1 MTAPTTPRGR
11 GVARTGFVF
20 GSLTSVAT
28 NVLHT
33 FLPTVHMPAG
43 LTLVIAARIGSAVW
57 PLGLLLSVE
66 VLARVSWRRGRGWS
80 IARFGGAGAVAF
92 GSAVISYSHV
102 RDVLLAWG
110 YGHPAAEFGPLT
122 LDGLMVVCGFALL
135 SLTPGDREN
144 AAERNAADSADR
156 RRVRIRDPKPTPA
169 REIALTAQIEALPV
183 PADPV
188 AAVVATVSGQPD
200 NLALQGDSGAGHAD
214 SPADLVAAEPRQ
226 ADTEPDARRERA
238 RELHGQGWTH
248 GRIATELAVSKRTVR
263 RYLSTHPDTPDP
275 VDTPAADP
283 ADTTTTAALP
293 EPDFDWLTALNTNHH
308 HEPEGA
314 LS

>member
-1 MTAPTTPRGR
+1 MTTPTTPRGR

-20 GSLTSVAT
+20 GSLTSVAI

-33 FLPTVHMPAG
+33 YLPTVHMPAG

-66 VLARVSWRRGRGWS
+66 ILARVAWRRGRGWS

-122 LDGLMVVCGFALL
+122 LDGLMVVSGFALL
-135 SLTPGDREN
+135 ALTPGN
-144 AAERNAADSADR
+144 LGTAAEQHAADAAVR
-156 RRVRIRDPKPTPA
+156 RRVRIRDPKPIPA
-169 REIALTAQIEALPV
+169 REIPLATQIEALTV
-183 PADPV
+183 PADLV
-188 AAVVATVSGQPD
+188 MATVSGQPD
-200 NLALQGDSGAGHAD
+200 SRVRGADTGAGQAD
-214 SPADLVAAEPRQ
+214 SPMTPMTAEPGQ

-238 RELHGQGWTH
+238 RELHGLGWSH

-263 RYLSTHPDTPDP
+263 RYLSTHSDTTDR
-275 VDTPAADP
+275 VDTAVTDP
-283 ADTTTTAALP
+283 ADTTAAAALA
-293 EPDFDWLTALNTNHH
+293 EPDLDWLAALNTNHH
-308 HEPEGA
+308 HEPQGA

>member
-1 MTAPTTPRGR
+1 MTAPTMTPRGR

-33 FLPTVHMPAG
+33 YLPTIHMPTG
-43 LTLVIAARIGSAVW
+43 LTLVIAARVGSAVW

-135 SLTPGDREN
+135 SLTPANPDNTAEQE
-144 AAERNAADSADR
+144 AAAGIEQRQ
-156 RRVRIRDPKPTPA
+156 VQIRDPKPSPA
-169 REIALTAQIEALPV
+169 QEIPLTTQIEALPH
-183 PADPV
+183 PV
-188 AAVVATVSGQPD
+188 SQVATVSGQPGSPAPCEDNGPEQAD
-200 NLALQGDSGAGHAD
+200 NLAD
-214 SPADLVAAEPRQ
+214 PVTAEPGQ
-226 ADTEPDARRERA
+226 ADTEPDIRRERA
-238 RELHGQGWTH
+238 RELHHRGWTH
-248 GRIATELAVSKRTVR
+248 GRIAAELAVSKRTVR
-263 RYLSTHPDTPDP
+263 RYLSAHPDTT
-275 VDTPAADP
+275 DTADIRPADP
-283 ADTTTTAALP
+283 AEATANAGLAGA
-293 EPDFDWLTALNTNHH
+293 DFDWLTAVNTNHH
-308 HEPEGA
+308 NEREGA

>member
-1 MTAPTTPRGR
+1 MTTSTPTPRGR

-33 FLPTVHMPAG
+33 YLPTVHMPAG

-66 VLARVSWRRGRGWS
+66 VLARVAWRRGRGWS

-135 SLTPGDREN
+135 SLTPVDVT
-144 AAERNAADSADR
+144 ERNAADAVPR
-156 RRVRIRDPKPTPA
+156 RRMLIPDLKPTSA
-169 REIALTAQIEALPV
+169 REVPLTTQIEALPV
-183 PADPV
+183 STDPDV
-188 AAVVATVSGQPD
+188 AVTTVSGQPEGPAVQAD
-200 NLALQGDSGAGHAD
+200 NSTGDAD
-214 SPADLVAAEPRQ
+214 SPADGETTEPGQ
-226 ADTEPDARRERA
+226 VNTEPDTRRERA
-238 RELHGQGWTH
+238 RELHSRGWTH
-248 GRIATELAVSKRTVR
+248 GRIAAELAVSKRTVR
-263 RYLSTHPDTPDP
+263 RYLSIHPDTPDA
-275 VDTPAADP
+275 VDTDPADP
-283 ADTTTTAALP
+283 ADTTAAAELAG
-293 EPDFDWLTALNTNHH
+293 PDFDWLAALNTNNH
-308 HEPEGA
+308 HEPQGA
-314 LS
+314 PS